1 MNYNLITGNLSS
13 LTLQNGLIHDQ
24 HYFRK
29 HQLSKNAAVT
39 ECHRVQGNFT
49 VIVHIP
55 EDDNSLMR

>member
-1 MNYNLITGNLSS
+1 M
-13 LTLQNGLIHDQ
+13 LQNGLIHDQ

-55 EDDNSLMR
+55 EDDNSLNVIDF